1 MFKRGKFKERSP
13 KPNLAQA
20 SVRRTGFLA
29 TRACQITKIFKTRLG
44 PSTFVSE
51 LTTMASLWIINKAG
65 GLVYQ
70 ADHFAGT
77 QRLTSN
83 EALILAGT
91 LHGIH
96 AITARIDPT
105 PGPKRRG
112 EVAGLQTLEADHFR
126 LSVLLTA
133 TGGCFSRPPSRPSFT
148 LQ

>member
-1 MFKRGKFKERSP
+1 
-13 KPNLAQA
+13 
-20 SVRRTGFLA
+20 
-29 TRACQITKIFKTRLG
+29 
-44 PSTFVSE
+44 
-51 LTTMASLWIINKAG
+51 MASLWIINKAG

-70 ADHFAGT
+70 ADHFAGA

-133 TGGCFSRPPSRPSFT
+133 TGECSLLYQPRLSHT
-148 LQ
+148 LSNKLTNRRRA